1 MIPYIMENQKN
12 VWNHQPAFFW
22 GESTSILRSYSR
34 DFEGKSGWD
43 IQVFQV
49 HPLLS
54 MAIPGSDWLEVPTIY
69 KAYIRPK
76 SQGISPQNMALY
88 GTTYLHFRILEFSLI
103 LRPRW
108 ILLFILAGRW
118 ARATPRSAG
127 FQLFGLFG
135 VCLRALTGEKTITFF
150 GGLGGDMLRWSMMKC
165 WLFNDLVFFKRT
177 FEFHEFPSTFI
188 GLK

>member
-1 MIPYIMENQKN
+1 MTIFVGFNPFWKILVNGKDDPIYYGKSNKCLK
-12 VWNHQPAFFW
+12 PPTSLFF

-34 DFEGKSGWD
+34 DFEGKSGWE
-43 IQVFQV
+43 IQVFEV
-49 HPLLS
+49 HPL
-54 MAIPGSDWLEVPTIY
+54 
-69 KAYIRPK
+69 
-76 SQGISPQNMALY
+76 
-88 GTTYLHFRILEFSLI
+88 

-127 FQLFGLFG
+127 FQLGLFG
-135 VCLRALTGEKTITFF
+135 VCLRALTGEKNITFF
-150 GGLGGDMLRWSMMKC
+150 GGLGGDMLRWSMVKC